1 MSTSR
6 RRGRSPGAPAR
17 PQPPTVTTTQA
28 GVADALLAET
38 PVGKDQEESPQET
51 SAEPVTGEA
60 EAPAVEAAA
69 EQPATDGPAAD
80 AVKDEEVA
88 AETGASSETA
98 PAETQAT
105 ETQATETQ
113 ATETQAAADAAPAEA
128 PPEEPTETVAAAAE
142 AVATETGDL
151 IETQAERLADA
162 ALAEAAPPV
171 PAAFTPSE
179 DAGSDAKSRT
189 HSVRIGADFAFV
201 PTFAPLTEINAK
213 LFAFA
218 RGESEAALAH
228 FQALARAKSPAE
240 AIRLQVT
247 EMQRAADA
255 SLTCFSEIVRSA
267 NRLTEIARRH

>member
-60 EAPAVEAAA
+60 EAPAVEAPAVEAAA

-98 PAETQAT
+98 PAETQAI
-105 ETQATETQ
+105 ETQ

-142 AVATETGDL
+142 AVVTETGDL
-151 IETQAERLADA
+151 IETQAEVLAV
-162 ALAEAAPPV
+162 AAPPV
-171 PAAFTPSE
+171 PAALTPSE
-179 DAGSDAKSRT
+179 NAGSDAKSRT

-228 FQALARAKSPAE
+228 FQALVRAKSPAE

-267 NRLTEIARRH
+267 NRLTDIARRH

>member
-51 SAEPVTGEA
+51 GAEPVTGEA

-69 EQPATDGPAAD
+69 EQPAAD

-128 PPEEPTETVAAAAE
+128 LPEEPTETVAAAAE
-142 AVATETGDL
+142 AVAAETGDL

-171 PAAFTPSE
+171 PAAFTPPE

-201 PTFAPLTEINAK
+201 PPFAPLTEINAK

>member
-98 PAETQAT
+98 PAETQA
-105 ETQATETQ
+105 A
-113 ATETQAAADAAPAEA
+113 ETQAAADAALAEA

-151 IETQAERLADA
+151 IETQAEV
-162 ALAEAAPPV
+162 LAEAAPPI
-171 PAAFTPSE
+171 PAAVTPSE
-179 DAGSDAKSRT
+179 NAGPDAKSRT

-201 PTFAPLTEINAK
+201 PPFAPLTEINAK

-228 FQALARAKSPAE
+228 FQALVRAKSPAE

-267 NRLTEIARRH
+267 NRLTDIARRH

>member
-51 SAEPVTGEA
+51 SVELVTGEA

-69 EQPATDGPAAD
+69 EQPATDGSAAD

-98 PAETQAT
+98 PAETQAI

-113 ATETQAAADAAPAEA
+113 AAPAEA

-142 AVATETGDL
+142 GVATETGDL
-151 IETQAERLADA
+151 IETQAEVLAV
-162 ALAEAAPPV
+162 AAPPV
-171 PAAFTPSE
+171 PAAVTPSE
-179 DAGSDAKSRT
+179 NAGSDAKSRT

-201 PTFAPLTEINAK
+201 PPFAPLTEINAK

>member
-98 PAETQAT
+98 PAETQA
-105 ETQATETQ
+105 A
-113 ATETQAAADAAPAEA
+113 ETQAAADAAPAEA

-162 ALAEAAPPV
+162 ALAEAAPPI

-201 PTFAPLTEINAK
+201 PPFAPLTEINAK

>member
-98 PAETQAT
+98 PAETQA
-105 ETQATETQ
+105 
-113 ATETQAAADAAPAEA
+113 AADAAPAEA

-151 IETQAERLADA
+151 IETQAEV
-162 ALAEAAPPV
+162 LAEAAPPV
-171 PAAFTPSE
+171 PAAVTPSE
-179 DAGSDAKSRT
+179 NAGSDAKSRT
-189 HSVRIGADFAFV
+189 HSVRIGANFAFV
-201 PTFAPLTEINAK
+201 PPFAPLTEINAK

-228 FQALARAKSPAE
+228 FQALVRAKSPAE

-267 NRLTEIARRH
+267 NRLTDIARRH

>member
-98 PAETQAT
+98 PAETQAI

-113 ATETQAAADAAPAEA
+113 AAPAEA

-151 IETQAERLADA
+151 IETQAEV
-162 ALAEAAPPV
+162 LAEAAPPV
-171 PAAFTPSE
+171 PAAVTPSE

-201 PTFAPLTEINAK
+201 PPFAPLTEINAK

-267 NRLTEIARRH
+267 NRLTDIARRH

>member
-6 RRGRSPGAPAR
+6 RRGRSPGAPTR

-38 PVGKDQEESPQET
+38 AVGEDQEESRQESLQET
-51 SAEPVTGEA
+51 SATSVTDEA
-60 EAPAVEAAA
+60 ETPAVEAAA
-69 EQPATDGPAAD
+69 EQPATDGAAVD

-88 AETGASSETA
+88 GGTQSTAS
-98 PAETQAT
+98 
-105 ETQATETQ
+105 
-113 ATETQAAADAAPAEA
+113 QAAADAAPAEA
-128 PPEEPTETVAAAAE
+128 PPEEPTEAVAAATE
-142 AVATETGDL
+142 AVVAETGDI
-151 IETQAERLADA
+151 IETQAEV
-162 ALAEAAPPV
+162 LAEAAPPV
-171 PAAFTPSE
+171 AAESKPSE
-179 DAGSDAKSRT
+179 DAGSDAKSKT
-189 HSVRIGADFAFV
+189 HSVRIGAHFAFV
-201 PTFAPLTEINAK
+201 PTLAPLTEINAK

-228 FQALARAKSPAE
+228 FQALVRAKSPAE

-267 NRLTEIARRH
+267 NRLNDAARRH

>member
-69 EQPATDGPAAD
+69 EQPATD

-98 PAETQAT
+98 PAETQV
-105 ETQATETQ
+105 
-113 ATETQAAADAAPAEA
+113 TETQAAADAAPAEA
-128 PPEEPTETVAAAAE
+128 LPEEPTETVAAAAE

-201 PTFAPLTEINAK
+201 PPFAPLTEINAK

-267 NRLTEIARRH
+267 NRLTDIARRH